1 MNTSLAPR
9 VTGPTAAVALW
20 MALIAGLSVAGS
32 FAFAC
37 AAPLA
42 AVAALAAITMG
53 RAEGAALV
61 VAAWL
66 ANQIVGFGFLHYA
79 QTANTFA
86 WGGAIC
92 VGALAGFLTAR
103 LTQTVRLPALVG
115 VPLALPLSFVT
126 YEVTLYAA
134 GLVLGGCD
142 SAFTAEIIERIF
154 VINAVAFVGLLALER
169 MAIALSLL
177 RPVSEPSPTAV

>member
-66 ANQIVGFGFLHYA
+66 ANQIVGFGFLHYPLA
-79 QTANTFA
+79 AHTFA
-86 WGGAIC
+86 WGGAIG
-92 VGALAGFLTAR
+92 VGALTGFLAAR
-103 LTQTVRLPALVG
+103 LTQAVRLPSLVS
-115 VPLALPLSFVT
+115 VTLALPLAFVA
-126 YEVTLYAA
+126 YEAALYAA
-134 GLVLGGCD
+134 GLVLG
-142 SAFTAEIIERIF
+142 STHSTFTAEIIERIF
-154 VINAVAFVGLLALER
+154 VINAVAFVGLLVLER